1 MSGFLGMP
9 QNLIL
14 YMTTDLSKY
23 DNSWYNPGANVIL
36 RLLWYYA
43 NLLVIKNPW
52 NPLSGLRV
60 VVLRM
65 FGAKIGKGVVL
76 KPGINIKYPWML
88 SIGDYSWIGEDVW
101 IDNLAPVTIGA
112 NCCIS
117 QGAMLLCGNHNYRK
131 PTFDLMVRPISV
143 EDGAWVGAKCVLCPG
158 VTVHSHSVISVGS
171 VVTKDTEPYKIFQ
184 GIPATFKSER

>member
-23 DNSWYNPGANVIL
+23 DNSWYNPGTNVIL

-43 NLLVIKNPW
+43 NLLVIKNTW

-88 SIGDYSWIGEDVW
+88 TIGDFSWIGEDVW

-171 VVTKDTEPYKIFQ
+171 VVTKDIEPYKIFQ

>member
-1 MSGFLGMP
+1 MP

-23 DNSWYNPGANVIL
+23 DNSWYNPGTNVIL

-43 NLLVIKNPW
+43 NLLVIKNTW

-88 SIGDYSWIGEDVW
+88 TIGDFSWIGEDVW

-171 VVTKDTEPYKIFQ
+171 VVTKDIEPYKIFQ